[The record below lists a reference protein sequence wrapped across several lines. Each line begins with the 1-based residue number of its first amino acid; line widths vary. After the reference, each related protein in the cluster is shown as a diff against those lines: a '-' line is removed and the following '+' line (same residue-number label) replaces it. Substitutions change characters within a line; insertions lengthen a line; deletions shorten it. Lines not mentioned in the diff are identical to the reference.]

1 MIHESSSFRS
11 AVLPEIRQNEFEQ
24 LSDFIQARSGIH
36 LGSHKSTLLRTRLL
50 KRLRALN
57 LSNYGEYYDYL
68 QSSPHGDEIRHLL
81 DAITTNVTEF
91 FREPAHFDFLKNV
104 VFPRDAKLPSI
115 RILSAG
121 CSTGEEPYS
130 IAMCAIEH
138 FGIEASRKVQI
149 VAGDISTAALEQ
161 ARSGTYSINRVKNL
175 SPTRLQSFFLRG
187 TGSRQGLVRVAPEV
201 QSMVTFLP
209 LNLVEPLNIA
219 GPFNAVFCRN
229 VAIYFNRET
238 QIEIYQR
245 LQRALV
251 QSGHLFI
258 GHSESM
264 MFSTP
269 ELNFVQP
276 SIYRNRMAG

>member
-1 MIHESSSFRS
+1 LIQESSSFHS
-11 AVLPEIRQNEFEQ
+11 AVLPEIRRDEFEQ
-24 LSDFIQARSGIH
+24 LRDFIQARSGIH

-57 LSNYGEYYDYL
+57 LANYGEYYHYL
-68 QSSPHGDEIRHLL
+68 QSSPYGDEIRHLL

-104 VFPRDAKLPSI
+104 AFPRDSKLPAI

-121 CSTGEEPYS
+121 CSTGEEAYS

-149 VAGDISTAALEQ
+149 IAGDISTAALAQ
-161 ARSGTYSINRVKNL
+161 ARAAMYPIGRVKNL
-175 SPTRLQSFFLRG
+175 TPTRLQTFFLRG

-201 QSMVTFLP
+201 QSMVTFQP
-209 LNLVEPLNIA
+209 LNLVEPLNVA

-245 LQRALV
+245 LQRSLV
-251 QSGHLFI
+251 PGGHLFI

-264 MFSTP
+264 MFSAP

-276 SIYRNRMAG
+276 SVYRNKMAG